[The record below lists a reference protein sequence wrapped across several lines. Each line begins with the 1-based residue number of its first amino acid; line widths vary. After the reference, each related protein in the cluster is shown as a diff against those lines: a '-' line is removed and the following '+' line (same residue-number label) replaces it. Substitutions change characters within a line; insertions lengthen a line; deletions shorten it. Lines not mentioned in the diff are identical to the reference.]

1 MSFGDVLTETNPEE
15 KHEELVDQN
24 VETLLQRL
32 FLLRELFLLLLVNQ
46 LMLWIIMTGLIRVN

>member
-46 LMLWIIMTGLIRVN
+46 RMQWITMMDSIQVS